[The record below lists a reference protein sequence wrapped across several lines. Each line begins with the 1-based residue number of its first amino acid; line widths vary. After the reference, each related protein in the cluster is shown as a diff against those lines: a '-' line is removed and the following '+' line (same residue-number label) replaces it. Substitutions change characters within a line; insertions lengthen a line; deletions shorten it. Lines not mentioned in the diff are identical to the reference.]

1 MNEVD
6 QQIIQLIRDDDDR
19 ALDLIYDHYSSMIY
33 GVIYMKC
40 RNRTEA
46 DDLLQKVF
54 LKIVDKRDRLAF
66 TKHLK
71 SYICRL
77 AINEV
82 NDFFRKKKK
91 ILDVEKYQLHQ
102 EQRAGVYNTTQF
114 EVESLKK
121 ALLDLP
127 DDQNQVVT
135 MKIFQNFTF
144 KDIGRLLGIS
154 ANTAASRY
162 RYALNNLRK
171 SVVRGDEDE

>member
-1 MNEVD
+1 VNEVEKE
-6 QQIIQLIRDDDDR
+6 IIDLIRNDDDR
-19 ALDLIYDHYSSMIY
+19 ALELIYDNYSSMIY

-40 RNRTEA
+40 RNRAES

-54 LKIVDKRDRLAF
+54 IKIVDKREKLAF

-82 NDFFRKKKK
+82 NDYFRRKQKK
-91 ILDVEKYQLHQ
+91 LDTQKYQLHQ
-102 EQRAGVYNTTQF
+102 EQKSVFNTTQL
-114 EVESLKK
+114 EVDSLKK

-127 DDQNQVVT
+127 EDQNQVVM
-135 MKIFQNFTF
+135 MKVFQNFTF
-144 KDIGRLLGIS
+144 KDIGHLLGIS

-162 RYALNNLRK
+162 RYALSNLRK
-171 SVVRGDEDE
+171 SVVRSDEDE